1 MFYFLYFKNQ
11 VVTSI
16 GFVLL
21 RRNGRNCSLGF
32 NDSQWACLYGKTLR
46 DCLSFVSG
54 SGLREPVLLMLRVIV
69 GWLLRGLGVLRK
81 KVSVR
86 GRCLNSVCNN
96 LISVI
101 FVCITNLF
109 SETQVLLRNIYE
121 HLFCYYWFYAP
132 PDISIYRMYLR
143 AHILYW
149 LPNYAVN
156 LYVTRVC
163 FVQSFY
169 CCVCYSPFY
178 CNVAFLIYA
187 GSRFNICLFYG
198 CLDGCIARRVFW
210 S

>member
-32 NDSQWACLYGKTLR
+32 SDSEWACLYRKTLW

-54 SGLREPVLLMLRVIV
+54 SGLWEPVSLMLRVPL

-86 GRCLNSVCNN
+86 SRCLTSVCNN
-96 LISVI
+96 LILVI

-109 SETQVLLRNIYE
+109 SETQVLLRSIYG

-143 AHILYW
+143 AHNLYW
-149 LPNYAVN
+149 LPNYADN
-156 LYVTRVC
+156 LFVTGVC
-163 FVQSFY
+163 LV
-169 CCVCYSPFY
+169 
-178 CNVAFLIYA
+178 
-187 GSRFNICLFYG
+187 
-198 CLDGCIARRVFW
+198 
-210 S
+210 